1 MLTVH
6 GAPGNLSPI
15 KHRRVLSTRWLGTEY
30 TDCLLLCYTHSRI
43 SNLIAYLI
51 LFIEQNMHAL
61 VVELIRF
68 TLFLKNALKIKEK
81 YT

>member
-1 MLTVH
+1 MAIQNFIIIMEILTT
-6 GAPGNLSPI
+6 I
-15 KHRRVLSTRWLGTEY
+15 K
-30 TDCLLLCYTHSRI
+30 I
-43 SNLIAYLI
+43 NKIAYLI

>member
-51 LFIEQNMHAL
+51 LFS
-61 VVELIRF
+61 
-68 TLFLKNALKIKEK
+68 LFD
-81 YT
+81 